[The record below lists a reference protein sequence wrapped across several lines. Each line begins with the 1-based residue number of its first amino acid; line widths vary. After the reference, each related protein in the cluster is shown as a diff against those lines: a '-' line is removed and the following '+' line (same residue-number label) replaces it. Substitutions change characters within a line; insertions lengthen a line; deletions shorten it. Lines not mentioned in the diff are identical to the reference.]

1 MPDYLKLKGFNTIF
15 DATVNNELQDNLVE
29 FLDWGLLEKGNFFN
43 ISKDQQS
50 SRGQDYSQLSLSKSS
65 NFQSG
70 TAWEGFRKNWVW
82 QSGVSFT
89 PPPLVSTDPDYPG
102 VSGVFVDDTFYPNNT
117 TGDYAHKVDHFNG
130 RVVFDNP
137 IPTTSKVQAE
147 FSYKYV
153 NIIYADNV
161 PFLRELQRR
170 TLDQTNSS
178 TVVLPPEMRV
188 QLPAIAVEIIPRRTM
203 RGYQL
208 GGGQYVYTDVIFH
221 CLAEDA
227 YTRNKLVDMVSM
239 QNEKTIFT
247 FDSNAI
253 AAANKFPRD
262 NFGFLV
268 TNALRYPD
276 MIEQYHEFRM
286 RFLNTVVQNMDT
298 VNTNFYAGIVR
309 TTTEIIKTNI

>member
-1 MPDYLKLKGFNTIF
+1 MPDYLNLKGFNTIF
-15 DATVNNELQDNLVE
+15 DSTLNNELQDNIVE
-29 FLDWGLLEKGNFFN
+29 FLDWGLLEKGNFFS
-43 ISKDQQS
+43 IAKDQQS
-50 SRGQDYSQLSLSKSS
+50 SRGQDYSQLSPSKNT
-65 NFQSG
+65 NFASG
-70 TAWEGFRKNWVW
+70 KAWEGFRKNWVW
-82 QSGVSFT
+82 QSGVSYT
-89 PPPLVSTDPDYPG
+89 PPPLVSADPDYPG
-102 VSGVFVDDTFYPNNT
+102 VSGVYVDDTFHPNGT
-117 TGDYAHKVDHFNG
+117 TGTYAHKIDHFNG

-161 PFLRELQRR
+161 PFLRELQRK
-170 TLDQTNSS
+170 TLDQTNPS
-178 TVVLPPEMRV
+178 TVVLPAEMRI
-188 QLPAIAVEIIPRRTM
+188 QLPAIAIEIIPRRTM
-203 RGYQL
+203 QGYQL
-208 GGGQYVYTDVIFH
+208 GGGQYVRTDVIFH
-221 CLAEDA
+221 CISEDA

-239 QNEKTIFT
+239 QNDKTIFT

-268 TNALRYPD
+268 ANALRYPD
-276 MIEQYHEFRM
+276 MIEDYPEHRL
-286 RFLNTVVQNMDT
+286 RFYNSIVQNMDT

>member
-1 MPDYLKLKGFNTIF
+1 MPDYLNLKGFDTIF

-50 SRGQDYSQLSLSKSS
+50 SRGQDYSQLSLSKST
-65 NFQSG
+65 NFASG
-70 TAWEGFRKNWVW
+70 KAWEGFRKNWVW
-82 QSGVSFT
+82 QSGVSYS
-89 PPPLVSTDPDYPG
+89 PIPLVSTDPDHPG
-102 VSGVFVDDTFYPNNT
+102 VSGVYVDDTFYPNDT
-117 TGDYAHKVDHFNG
+117 TGAYAHKIDHFNG

-188 QLPAIAVEIIPRRTM
+188 QLPAIAIEIIPRRTM
-203 RGYQL
+203 QGYQI
-208 GGGQYVYTDVIFH
+208 GGGQYIRTDVIFH
-221 CLAEDA
+221 CIAEDA

-253 AAANKFPRD
+253 AADNKFPRD

-268 TNALRYPD
+268 ANALRYPD